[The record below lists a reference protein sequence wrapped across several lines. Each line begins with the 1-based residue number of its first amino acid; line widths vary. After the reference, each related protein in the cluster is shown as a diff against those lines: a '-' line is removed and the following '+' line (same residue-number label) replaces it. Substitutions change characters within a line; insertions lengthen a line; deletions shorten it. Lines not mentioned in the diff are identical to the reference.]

1 MYNVQV
7 FGYRTNFLFTLTLNI
22 EYCILNIIFIKKMNF
37 KKLNIPPTKSLQNA
51 GWDWM
56 LGENTLPYITDE
68 MVIISEKEAEN
79 YYEAGNQ
86 LYEMFIEAAQYVVD
100 NERFAALGIPEN
112 LIDLVKYSWENDKQ
126 WHLYGRFDLSGGLDG
141 KPIKLIEFNADT
153 ATCIPET
160 AVVQW
165 ASLKANGLDEAGQ
178 FNTLYEALT
187 EQFKELKSQ
196 NLEFEPTLLISTMEG
211 YPEDDTNMQVLGE
224 AAREAGFEVA
234 FEHIENVEF
243 SEEGI
248 YKQNDEDGSFTKFD
262 FYFKLVPWEYIG
274 WDEPELAAS
283 LTYLVKNKKAI
294 VMNPAYTLLFQ
305 SKGILKI
312 LWDLFPNH
320 PLLLQTENQPLVNKS
335 CVQKVLFGREGA
347 NIRILSPVGVTLD
360 KTEGDYFEQ
369 TSIYQEYTEFL
380 QDKSNNYYQAG
391 VFFSGES
398 CGLGFRK
405 GGKIIDNKAIFCG
418 HLVG

>member
-1 MYNVQV
+1 MNTENKKTKNISKKSSAT
-7 FGYRTNFLFTLTLNI
+7 RTSKNEHRTSEQI
-22 EYCILNIIFIKKMNF
+22 MNF
-37 KKLNIPPTKSLQNA
+37 KKLNISPNQSLQNA

-56 LGENTLPYITDE
+56 LGENTSPYITDE
-68 MVIISEKEAEN
+68 MVIITEKEATN

-86 LYEMFIEAAQYVVD
+86 LYEMFIEAAQYVID
-100 NERFAALGIPEN
+100 NELFATLGIPEN

-165 ASLKANGLDEAGQ
+165 ASLKANGLDESGQ

-187 EQFKELKSQ
+187 EQFRELKRQ
-196 NLEFEPTLLISTMEG
+196 NPIFEPTLLISTMEG
-211 YPEDDTNMQVLGE
+211 YPEDDTNMEVLGE
-224 AAREAGFEVA
+224 AAREAGFEVD

-248 YKQNDEDGSFTKFD
+248 YKQNSEDGSFTKFD

-283 LTYLVKNKKAI
+283 LTHIVKQQKAV

-347 NIRILSPVGVTLD
+347 NIKILSTVGVTLN

-380 QDKSNNYYQAG
+380 KDNSDNYYQAG

-405 GGKIIDNKAIFCG
+405 GGKIIDNKATFCG
-418 HLVG
+418 HLVE